1 MILMTKKSGIKNNI
15 NDMIKNYINFLNEA
29 DDFGAPAAQAPP
41 AQDPLDPNTPPAQ
54 ETPAQPAQ
62 SGTTQAQSSGS
73 TQGQATQGE
82 QKVGDLSNYSN
93 ENATKFTDTVKKMA
107 EMLKDMD
114 KTQLIAVRDC
124 IAKQKGI
131 DDPKSEIGKL

>member
-1 MILMTKKSGIKNNI
+1 
-15 NDMIKNYINFLNEA
+15 MIKNYRNFLLNEA
-29 DDFGAPAAQAPP
+29 DVPSPAPVQAPP
-41 AQDPLDPNTPPAQ
+41 VQDPLDPNTPPAAQ
-54 ETPAQPAQ
+54 VPAQPAQ
-62 SGTTQAQSSGS
+62 SGSTQAQTSGS
-73 TQGQATQGE
+73 TQGQSTQNQNE

-93 ENATKFTDTVKKMA
+93 ENATKFADTVKKMA

-131 DDPKSEIGKL
+131 DDAKSEIGKL